1 MKFMPAVK
9 TALTKY
15 VTFEGRACRSE
26 FWWYGLFMII
36 CSIVAASADGLMIG
50 ESGGVGGGSLVVA
63 LGFLLPSVAVNVRR
77 LHDIGRSGW
86 WYFIALVPIVG
97 AIVLLVWYCT
107 KGTAGTN
114 CFGDDP
120 LMAAS

>member
-15 VTFEGRACRSE
+15 VPFEGRACRSE
-26 FWWYGLFMII
+26 FWWYSLFGAI
-36 CSIVAASADGLMIG
+36 CGIVAASADGLMTGDI
-50 ESGGVGGGSLVVA
+50 GGVYLVVA
-63 LGFLLPSVAVNVRR
+63 LGLLLPSVAVNVRR

-114 CFGDDP
+114 RFGDDP